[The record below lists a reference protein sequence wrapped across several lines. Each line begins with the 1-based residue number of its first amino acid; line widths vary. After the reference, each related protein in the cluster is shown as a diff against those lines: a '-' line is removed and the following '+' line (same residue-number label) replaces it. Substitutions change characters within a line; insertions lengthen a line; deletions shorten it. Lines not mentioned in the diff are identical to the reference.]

1 MDKAIRGGRE
11 KEGIVRKEKD
21 SYPTLNQAEN
31 RKESDEDDTMAG
43 IRNKQGTGYLF
54 FFFFLLPS
62 LPDMARHWLGRL
74 LMSVVIIY

>member
-54 FFFFLLPS
+54 FSSFCFLRCRIWR
-62 LPDMARHWLGRL
+62 DIGWA
-74 LMSVVIIY
+74 VC